1 MRKQLRVLVQHCVNC
16 SESPSRARCLKN
28 GALILC
34 SIYICMGGA
43 GGFVSQAAMNL
54 ETEAPAAGASV
65 IINHYHASS
74 LDPGAELEEAFTG
87 GLSGAGQDAPQ
98 AETGGRTE
106 VPTVAAPPT
115 SEYDNVAISRV
126 SNYVNVRSDASTS
139 GAVVGKIYNNCAAT
153 ILETVDG
160 EGGTW
165 YRIQSGNVQ
174 GFIKAQYFITGT
186 EAESVAR
193 QVGTSFARVTNT
205 SSLRLREAPNL
216 ESRTLDVLTPDA
228 EYEVIGEEGDFA
240 KISVDNDLVGY
251 VFKEY
256 IHIRVEFNKAVT
268 TDEENAKKAEE
279 ERLKKEADEAI
290 KRLEEAK
297 QEAAKESAAQNTKA
311 PETTKAPQT
320 TKAPATKAPET
331 VKAPA
336 PLFDG
341 TIEANP
347 AGGNG
352 TTKAPET
359 VEAPETTKA
368 PESPKAPGTGKA
380 PGSNAPGTDAGG
392 GPGAGSGGSGAV
404 ANATRSAIVAY
415 AKQFLGNP
423 YVYGGTSLTDGA
435 DCSGFTQAVFAHF
448 GIAIGRSSRDQ
459 AAKGREISVGDVQP
473 GDLLFYASGNY
484 INHVALYIGGGQI
497 IHSSTERTGIT
508 TAPSNYRTPC
518 KAVTFLD

>member
-216 ESRTLDVLTPDA
+216 ESRT
-228 EYEVIGEEGDFA
+228 
-240 KISVDNDLVGY
+240 
-251 VFKEY
+251 
-256 IHIRVEFNKAVT
+256 
-268 TDEENAKKAEE
+268 
-279 ERLKKEADEAI
+279 
-290 KRLEEAK
+290 
-297 QEAAKESAAQNTKA
+297 
-311 PETTKAPQT
+311 
-320 TKAPATKAPET
+320 
-331 VKAPA
+331 
-336 PLFDG
+336 
-341 TIEANP
+341 
-347 AGGNG
+347 
-352 TTKAPET
+352 
-359 VEAPETTKA
+359 
-368 PESPKAPGTGKA
+368 
-380 PGSNAPGTDAGG
+380 
-392 GPGAGSGGSGAV
+392 
-404 ANATRSAIVAY
+404 RSM
-415 AKQFLGNP
+415 
-423 YVYGGTSLTDGA
+423 
-435 DCSGFTQAVFAHF
+435 
-448 GIAIGRSSRDQ
+448 RS
-459 AAKGREISVGDVQP
+459 
-473 GDLLFYASGNY
+473 
-484 INHVALYIGGGQI
+484 
-497 IHSSTERTGIT
+497 
-508 TAPSNYRTPC
+508 
-518 KAVTFLD
+518 